1 MDLLVGVLFGFVKFV
16 FSVAL
21 AIGSV
26 YAGVLA
32 FDRLTEGIEE
42 MEELKKG
49 NTAVGIIIAAVIIAI
64 SSVVSSGV
72 SQFTAGID
80 PLYSAPLMV
89 SLAVINIVKLAF
101 GLIVAII
108 TVFVALNFLDHLTK
122 DIAEINE
129 LKENNVAMAIFI
141 AGVLVS
147 VTLVVNA
154 GMSTVVNTE
163 ALDSCKIAISFA
175 EAGLPI
181 DALGCYTTLG
191 IAPPVPAPA

>member
-1 MDLLVGVLFGFVKFV
+1 
-16 FSVAL
+16 
-21 AIGSV
+21 
-26 YAGVLA
+26 
-32 FDRLTEGIEE
+32 
-42 MEELKKG
+42 
-49 NTAVGIIIAAVIIAI
+49 
-64 SSVVSSGV
+64 
-72 SQFTAGID
+72 
-80 PLYSAPLMV
+80 
-89 SLAVINIVKLAF
+89 
-101 GLIVAII
+101 VAII

-163 ALDSCKIAISFA
+163 ALDSCQIAISFA
-175 EAGLPI
+175 NAGLPI

-191 IAPPVPAPA
+191 IAPPVPAPVV